1 MSSEDDFGT
10 VAIVGVGLIG
20 GSLGMALKRRGRAR
34 QVLGVGRSAE
44 RLTLAERLGA
54 VDAWS
59 TDMGSALGLADT
71 IVLCTPVGKIIE
83 DLPQVLQAA
92 RPDAVITDAGS
103 VKSPIVQAAKG
114 DPRFV
119 GSHPMAGSE
128 RAGVE
133 AARPTLFEDATWALT
148 PEDSTDPRAVERVA
162 ALAHAVGAS
171 TLVLTPADHDAAVA
185 VTSHLPHVTAWSL
198 MRVAHER
205 ACRTP
210 QVSRMAAGSFADA
223 TRVAASS
230 PELWRDICLANRE
243 ALLAAIEEFRE
254 QLDHAAEAL
263 KAGDAARLETFFTE
277 GAEAKRIWQQRD
289 Q

>member
-34 QVLGVGRSAE
+34 KVLGIGRNAE
-44 RLTLAERLGA
+44 RLELAKRLEA
-54 VDAWS
+54 IDSWS
-59 TDMGSALGLADT
+59 TDTPTALSEADT
-71 IVLCTPVGKIIE
+71 IVLCTPVTTIIE
-83 DLPQVLQAA
+83 DLPTVLNAA

-103 VKSPIVQAAKG
+103 VKGPIVDAAGG
-114 DPRFV
+114 DPRFI

-148 PEDSTDPRAVERVA
+148 PAASTDPGAIERIS
-162 ALAHAVGAS
+162 ALAHAVGSS
-171 TLVLTPADHDAAVA
+171 TLVLTPSDHDAAVA
-185 VTSHLPHVTAWSL
+185 VTSHLPHVMAWSL
-198 MRVAHER
+198 MRLAYEH
-205 ACRTP
+205 ACRSP
-210 QVSRMAAGSFADA
+210 HVSRMSAGSFADS

-230 PELWRDICLANRE
+230 PALWRDICLANRE
-243 ALLAAIEEFRE
+243 ALLVALDEFRAQLDLAAQALKDNDPACLEEFFA
-254 QLDHAAEAL
+254 Q
-263 KAGDAARLETFFTE
+263 
-277 GAEAKRIWQQRD
+277 GADAKRRWQQRN